1 MSGPIGLRLKARGYS
16 MKGLLVLLLLGSLT
30 INLHAQAN
38 ETPDEV
44 GAKLDARVFDA
55 YNKC

>member
-1 MSGPIGLRLKARGYS
+1 